1 MASDALVRLGT
12 MLEELA
18 ERIRQ
23 AILESMDSDIGINR
37 KIGVNT
43 LRDSQLRESVS
54 VQAISEDTIV
64 FEIAEYYENVV
75 QGRESGLKIDSQMIE
90 SLRLWIRR
98 KGIHFQGTDENG
110 TLWLVCK
117 SIVEKGIAPRPF
129 IRSGERNNE
138 DPSRILVFL
147 DSYFADWAD
156 DVYDMI
162 VNAINKQLQI
172 Q

>member
-1 MASDALVRLGT
+1 MASDTLVRLGA

-23 AILESMDSDIGINR
+23 AILDSMDSDVGINR

-43 LRDSQLRESVS
+43 LRDSRLRESVS
-54 VQAISEDTIV
+54 VQPVSEDTIV
-64 FEIAEYYENVV
+64 FQIADYYENVV
-75 QGRESGLKIDSQMIE
+75 QGRKSGLRIDSEMLE
-90 SLRLWIRR
+90 SLRMWIRR
-98 KGIHFQGTDENG
+98 KGIRFSGTDENG

-147 DSYFADWAD
+147 DSYFSEWAD
-156 DVYDMI
+156 DVYIAI
-162 VNAINKQLQI
+162 VKAINKQLNI